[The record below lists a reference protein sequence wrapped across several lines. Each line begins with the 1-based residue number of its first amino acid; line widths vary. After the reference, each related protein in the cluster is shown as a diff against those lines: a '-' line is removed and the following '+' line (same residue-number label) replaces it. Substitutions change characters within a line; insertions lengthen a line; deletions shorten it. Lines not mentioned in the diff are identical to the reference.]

1 MYITNV
7 KDSMEYLQH
16 DYMLTWT
23 AFEPFN
29 LCLSCNK
36 WSCTYQN
43 CWNEWNAL
51 IRQRCYRESTY
62 SQSTYTDSMWDS
74 INSLFAT
81 FADLHV
87 RKRATF
93 ADLHSY
99 THAYCSFV
107 LLNEA
112 ITIVFGS
119 HCLHALLIW
128 LFGILHT
135 IYR

>member
-1 MYITNV
+1 MVHGEN
-7 KDSMEYLQH
+7 E
-16 DYMLTWT
+16 
-23 AFEPFN
+23 N
-29 LCLSCNK
+29 LNFCFV
-36 WSCTYQN
+36 
-43 CWNEWNAL
+43 NAEF
-51 IRQRCYRESTY
+51 YRVVLP
-62 SQSTYTDSMWDS
+62 

-99 THAYCSFV
+99 THAYCSFA

-112 ITIVFGS
+112 ITIVFGL

>member
-1 MYITNV
+1 MFT
-7 KDSMEYLQH
+7 
-16 DYMLTWT
+16 
-23 AFEPFN
+23 
-29 LCLSCNK
+29 
-36 WSCTYQN
+36 
-43 CWNEWNAL
+43 
-51 IRQRCYRESTY
+51 
-62 SQSTYTDSMWDS
+62 
-74 INSLFAT
+74 
-81 FADLHV
+81 DLHV

-119 HCLHALLIW
+119 HCLHALSIW

>member
-1 MYITNV
+1 M
-7 KDSMEYLQH
+7 
-16 DYMLTWT
+16 
-23 AFEPFN
+23 
-29 LCLSCNK
+29 
-36 WSCTYQN
+36 
-43 CWNEWNAL
+43 
-51 IRQRCYRESTY
+51 
-62 SQSTYTDSMWDS
+62 
-74 INSLFAT
+74 

-112 ITIVFGS
+112 ITIVLGS
-119 HCLHALLIW
+119 HCLHVIW

-135 IYR
+135 IYREKIYSELNIVLLNVTPIPVCPQIKWHMGNLYLANKELIVPYGMNEWTFLNKIYANGKYTELQKEFDINRLH